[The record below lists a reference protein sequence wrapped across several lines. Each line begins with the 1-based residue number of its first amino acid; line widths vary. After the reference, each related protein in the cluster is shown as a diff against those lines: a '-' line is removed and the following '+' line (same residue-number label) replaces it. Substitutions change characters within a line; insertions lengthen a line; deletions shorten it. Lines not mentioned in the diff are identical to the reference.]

1 MAQTTLTTEELNVF
15 LLRIIN
21 NTGGIRRKMVALKQ
35 FLQKHKVITNKS

>member
-21 NTGGIRRKMVALKQ
+21 NTGGIRRKMVSLKQ
-35 FLQKHKVITNKS
+35 FLQKNKVITNKS